1 MSADRKISGYNYTT
15 PKIQIIGDSIVG
27 VAGLVTAT
35 NKFFTW
41 FRAGCPADGAP
52 ELVELDKENDS
63 PFSALVLNRRGLF
76 IYNEA
81 CEPDK
86 VVEANMAIGTG
97 GDVAVYCMRIRGMSP
112 AAAVREAARLEA
124 ALTGPKVD
132 SIPLSAVPKVKG

>member
-41 FRAGCPADGAP
+41 FRSGCPVEGAP
-52 ELVELDKENDS
+52 DLVELDKDNDT
-63 PFSALVLNRRGLF
+63 PFEALVLNRRGLF

-86 VVEANMAIGTG
+86 VVESNMAIGTG
-97 GDVAVYCMRIRGMSP
+97 GQIAVYCMRVRGMSP
-112 AAAVREAARLEA
+112 AAAVREASRVESSH
-124 ALTGPKVD
+124 TGPKVD
-132 SIPLSAVPKVKG
+132 TIQLSAVPKVKG